1 MFSFTSRAR
10 GALGLC
16 CWRFPTLCTHVHVST
31 HTHTHTCSHSHT
43 SCMRACTHTCTCS
56 PTETPACTDIHAHI
70 PTLTHACTHTCSH
83 MHTCAHTH
91 TSNAHVCVHTQCQL
105 LQTLTLNHCQEEHD
119 VSESLLTLLPLLR
132 PCSPPDRDV
141 IRRGRPPPGQY
152 FKLQSLA
159 LLHVSS
165 C

>member
-1 MFSFTSRAR
+1 MLLAFPHTVYTRA
-10 GALGLC
+10 C
-16 CWRFPTLCTHVHVST
+16 E
-31 HTHTHTCSHSHT
+31 HTHTHAHVLTFSHVMHASVYTHMHVFT
-43 SCMRACTHTCTCS
+43 HRDSCMHRHPHTRTHT
-56 PTETPACTDIHAHI
+56 H
-70 PTLTHACTHTCSH
+70 THACTHTCSH

>member
-1 MFSFTSRAR
+1 M
-10 GALGLC
+10 
-16 CWRFPTLCTHVHVST
+16 CTHTDTHVLTFSHVTHASVRTHMHMFTHRDSCMHRHPRTRVRT
-31 HTHTHTCSHSHT
+31 HTHKHT
-43 SCMRACTHTCTCS
+43 RV
-56 PTETPACTDIHAHI
+56 HAH
-70 PTLTHACTHTCSH
+70 TTH
-83 MHTCAHTH
+83 MHTCAHIYPHSRTCVH
-91 TSNAHVCVHTQCQL
+91 TLTPAHTQCQL